1 MNAASTKFRA
11 EVVVQLLVL
20 ILLSLLPFCYANP
33 IPSGLTQAAPGAS
46 SMIPQPVSGHSPPPY
61 HTPSHLAQG
70 ASVAASVPHS
80 ASNNPPLLSEHVE
93 GDSPP
98 PYQQVPDHDPFPF
111 PHPLNKISR
120 KFIVPIFVGDVS
132 FQNDPRLQFRARD
145 FTVSNSITFPDY
157 PPGSDFHAINDSIS
171 RQDPVHNPTWIRDM
185 EKYHKLLDV
194 LKDVTE
200 LLLYSIPHLTGNYI
214 LTPEFQQ
221 EVQRAI
227 GEGTVHSV
235 IDTGSKWY
243 PSYDY
248 KRGDEVRM
256 KMTTEYKDRN
266 SRLLLTE
273 HWLVGARWIEKSESC
288 KKYTASMVRDVPGAN
303 YPRLLA
309 PKKKWKLWPV
319 M

>member
-1 MNAASTKFRA
+1 
-11 EVVVQLLVL
+11 
-20 ILLSLLPFCYANP
+20 
-33 IPSGLTQAAPGAS
+33 
-46 SMIPQPVSGHSPPPY
+46 
-61 HTPSHLAQG
+61 
-70 ASVAASVPHS
+70 
-80 ASNNPPLLSEHVE
+80 
-93 GDSPP
+93 
-98 PYQQVPDHDPFPF
+98 
-111 PHPLNKISR
+111 
-120 KFIVPIFVGDVS
+120 
-132 FQNDPRLQFRARD
+132 
-145 FTVSNSITFPDY
+145 
-157 PPGSDFHAINDSIS
+157 
-171 RQDPVHNPTWIRDM
+171 M
-185 EKYHKLLDV
+185 EKYHKLRDV

-227 GEGTVHSV
+227 VEGTVHSV

-273 HWLVGARWIEKSESC
+273 HWLVGARWVEKSESC

-303 YPRLLA
+303 YPRLPLA

-319 M
+319 MMCWCWNRLPNLKRNEQETDHRPSNGLDGSTLVLPHRIGGRPMISWQISPTNSESCPLLQTPNVSYMFAFVGHKEIEGSTVSHLFIHDTTQVSLPRIWSLWGSSAVVLSFWSEDVWTSNACDLSSSNWQYHDIILTTNTPTDKHFSLSHEAVEG